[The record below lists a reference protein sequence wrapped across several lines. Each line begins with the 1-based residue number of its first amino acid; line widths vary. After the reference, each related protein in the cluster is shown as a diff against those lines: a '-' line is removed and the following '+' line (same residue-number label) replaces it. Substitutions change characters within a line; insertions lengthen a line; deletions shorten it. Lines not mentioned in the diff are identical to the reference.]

1 MLVLE
6 SVNRG
11 DTEAVTPIT
20 AQLAKVTQ
28 DMMGSWH
35 QLWHRDT
42 SDTSF
47 DTVTRLYCPDPRM
60 QSECHFNPIL
70 HSESTQDDTEHK
82 IAFPI
87 LVLLRRAPNNYKGLS
102 ITNRE
107 HSPLVRRTAFL
118 PWCNNIHGVGTLTI
132 GVPLV
137 TIGVPLVTD
146 GWNLDTHDHWKVT
159 RLALTVLLIA
169 WSMMQQAN
177 TGQVH
182 FYYMFT
188 IVSRAIVKCA
198 RRGV

>member
-20 AQLAKVTQ
+20 PNWPK
-28 DMMGSWH
+28 WH
-35 QLWHRDT
+35 KTWWVHDT
-42 SDTSF
+42 SD

-70 HSESTQDDTEHK
+70 HSESTQDDTEHT
-82 IAFPI
+82 IAFPL
-87 LVLLRRAPNNYKGLS
+87 LVLLSRAPNNYKGLS

-107 HSPLVRRTAFL
+107 HSPLVGRTAFL

-182 FYYMFT
+182 VYYMFT

>member
-35 QLWHRDT
+35 QLWHRDAP
-42 SDTSF
+42 
-47 DTVTRLYCPDPRM
+47 LLPR
-60 QSECHFNPIL
+60 SPHAECHFNPIL
-70 HSESTQDDTEHK
+70 HSESTQDDTEHT
-82 IAFPI
+82 IAFPL
-87 LVLLRRAPNNYKGLS
+87 LVLLSRGPNNYKGLS

-107 HSPLVRRTAFL
+107 HSPLVGRTAFL
-118 PWCNNIHGVGTLTI
+118 PWCNNNHGVGTLTI

-182 FYYMFT
+182 VYYMFT